1 MKKQFLLLA
10 GSALLLSSC
19 GSNTKQPNV
28 QQVIIDSA
36 VNANVAKH
44 DAENAI
50 KNDSIINAEA
60 KIKAEAIQGSQEHVN
75 KKEDE
80 NKPAATNTTTPT
92 PGNKPNSG
100 TH

>member
-1 MKKQFLLLA
+1 MKKRFLLLA

-28 QQVIIDSA
+28 QVIIDSA

-44 DAENAI
+44 DAENAV

-60 KIKAEAIQGSQEHVN
+60 KIKAEAMQGNQEHVN

-80 NKPAATNTTTPT
+80 NKPATAPSTTPT
-92 PGNKPNSG
+92 TGNKPNPG